1 VAELTKIE
9 HLKKAPKRLVKLAT
23 VAALI
28 ESLLEDMNTE
38 KISLSTDFQLGDL
51 GRRTGVFHAS
61 TIGNSTGK
69 SRCGKYS
76 IGCARQL
83 YYDITEAESEGA
95 WDPRIRRILDT
106 GTAVHAQLQAYLAKV
121 AERSDGA
128 YQFTPEVDINP
139 NTNEI
144 ADQMD
149 ISGHTD
155 GDNLVV
161 EGKDKVRF
169 LLEIKTINDAGYQK
183 TRGPHPEHTIQGT
196 IYQKCLNVPIIVFLY
211 YNKNDS
217 SIAEFVQVYDE
228 RRWEAIV
235 DKLDYVRECAMNE
248 EPPEQEHGW
257 HCNNCK
263 YKKICKPPRRS
274 RAAQAKAES
283 SFRSRRRG

>member
-1 VAELTKIE
+1 MAKLTKIK
-9 HLKKAPKRLVKLAT
+9 HLKGAPKRLVKLAT

-38 KISLSTDFQLGDL
+38 KISMTTDFQLGDL
-51 GRRTGVFHAS
+51 KRRTGVFHAS
-61 TIGNSTGK
+61 TVGSISGK

-83 YYDITEAESEGA
+83 YYGFTEAESEGA

-106 GTAVHAQLQAYLAKV
+106 GTAVHAQLQAYLTTV

-139 NTNEI
+139 DINEV

-155 GDNLVV
+155 GDNIVI
-161 EGKDKVRF
+161 EGEDEVRF
-169 LLEIKTINDAGYQK
+169 LLEIKTINDAGYKK
-183 TRGPHPEHTIQGT
+183 TSGPHPEHAIQGT
-196 IYQKCLNVPIIVFLY
+196 IYQRCLDVPIIVFLY

-217 SIAEFVQVYDE
+217 SIAEFVQLYDE
-228 RRWEAIV
+228 RRWKAIV
-235 DKLDYVRECAMNE
+235 DKLDHVREYAMNE
-248 EPPEQEHGW
+248 ELPAQEHGW
-257 HCNNCK
+257 HCNSCK
-263 YKKICKPPRRS
+263 YKGVCKPPRRS
-274 RAAQAKAES
+274 RAAQTKATS
-283 SFRSRRRG
+283 AFRTRRG